1 MNGRDELNDVM
12 EATEE
17 CEELCD
23 FSCSVLLILTLRQ
36 KTWTVPLSLETA
48 NHWAVDENA
57 KL

>member
-36 KTWTVPLSLETA
+36 KT
-48 NHWAVDENA
+48 
-57 KL
+57 